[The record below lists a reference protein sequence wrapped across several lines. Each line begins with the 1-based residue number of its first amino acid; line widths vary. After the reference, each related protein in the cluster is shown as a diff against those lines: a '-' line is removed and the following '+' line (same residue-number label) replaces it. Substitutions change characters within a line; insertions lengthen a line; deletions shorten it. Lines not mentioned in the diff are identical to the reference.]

1 MISILTRK
9 LIIKKTNIAQEPQ
22 NKRKMSGFISI
33 EMYLALA
40 DELKAYKDK
49 NQFVE
54 NEIKEMRAKNQEL
67 RVHLAKTDEQME
79 LMYAQYKT
87 HADQNQFL
95 KSELK
100 KLRTDSSI
108 LPMALIP
115 SPTSLN
121 HLLSPT
127 TELPVLEELPVN
139 FLPEDEILGDS
150 TTKREVFAIEAPM
163 SESIF
168 EPVSEEPLNET
179 IWCGPEPGTV
189 SLIEDEQ
196 EQYILQEVPTTLPSS
211 ILLTKKVSISET
223 KKAIKRPKVIK
234 ALSVPAKKNRLQK
247 NEKSAP
253 FYCRILPCE
262 NTAFQS
268 LDEHHKHMKLNH
280 LDKPFLCSRCPYA
293 TDSKWGLKNHENTH
307 EKNDFAYRETQ
318 QGAICESCNIAFANS
333 SGRYSAAMGRHVN
346 LFH

>member
-1 MISILTRK
+1 
-9 LIIKKTNIAQEPQ
+9 
-22 NKRKMSGFISI
+22 MSGLIPI

-40 DELKAYKDK
+40 EELKAYKDK
-49 NQFVE
+49 NQFLE
-54 NEIKEMRAKNQEL
+54 KEIKDLREKNQEL
-67 RVHLAKTDEQME
+67 TVDSMNTDEQIE
-79 LMYAQYKT
+79 LVYAQYKT

-100 KLRTDSSI
+100 KFRSDSSV
-108 LPMALIP
+108 LPMPLTP
-115 SPTSLN
+115 SPTSL
-121 HLLSPT
+121 SPA
-127 TELPVLEELPVN
+127 TELPEHEELPVN
-139 FLPEDEILGDS
+139 FLPEDK
-150 TTKREVFAIEAPM
+150 TTEREVFAIEAPIP
-163 SESIF
+163 EPIF
-168 EPVSEEPLNET
+168 DPVSEEPLNET

-189 SLIEDEQ
+189 SLVEDEQ

-211 ILLTKKVSISET
+211 IPLTKENVSISEK
-223 KKAIKRPKVIK
+223 KKAIKRPKMIK
-234 ALSVPAKKNRLQK
+234 ALSVPTKKMRLQENK
-247 NEKSAP
+247 KSAP

-262 NTAFQS
+262 NSAFQS

-318 QGAICESCNIAFANS
+318 QGLICEICNIAFA
-333 SGRYSAAMGRHVN
+333 GRYSAAMGRHVN